1 MRLAPVDFGKGLGNS
16 TQKIT
21 TIPEAQNDMIFSI
34 ICEELGI
41 FGALLVL
48 LLFGYLL
55 YRLFVVAQNAPD
67 AYGMLMVSG
76 VFAHISIQVILNL
89 CVVLKLMPA
98 TGITLPFIS
107 YGGTSVLFID
117 GNRHCPVRLPLY
129 CVPGWKER
137 RRRGAGGRTVKV
149 EKSIDKCRN
158 NRYTFSK
165 EILAA
170 G

>member
-1 MRLAPVDFGKGLGNS
+1 MDQSSNFRLRRIQVWLHPEDYASGDGYQTLQALYAIGSGGFFGRGLGNS
-16 TQKIT
+16 IQKLGSV
-21 TIPEAQNDMIFSI
+21 PEAQNDMIFSI

-107 YGGTSVLFID
+107 YGGTAVVFLLAEMGIALGIS
-117 GNRHCPVRLPLY
+117 
-129 CVPGWKER
+129 
-137 RRRGAGGRTVKV
+137 
-149 EKSIDKCRN
+149 
-158 NRYTFSK
+158 SK
-165 EILAA
+165 IELKD
-170 G
+170 

>member
-1 MRLAPVDFGKGLGNS
+1 MRLAPVDFSEKDLA
-16 TQKIT
+16 TVRRRLQ

-76 VFAHISIQVILNL
+76 VFAHISIHGYSET
-89 CVVLKLMPA
+89 CA
-98 TGITLPFIS
+98 
-107 YGGTSVLFID
+107 LF
-117 GNRHCPVRLPLY
+117 
-129 CVPGWKER
+129 
-137 RRRGAGGRTVKV
+137 
-149 EKSIDKCRN
+149 
-158 NRYTFSK
+158 
-165 EILAA
+165 
-170 G
+170 

>member
-1 MRLAPVDFGKGLGNS
+1 MRLAPVDFSKGLGNS

-107 YGGTSVLFID
+107 YGGTSVLFILTEIGIALCVSRFIVFQD
-117 GNRHCPVRLPLY
+117 G
-129 CVPGWKER
+129 
-137 RRRGAGGRTVKV
+137 
-149 EKSIDKCRN
+149 KSG
-158 NRYTFSK
+158 
-165 EILAA
+165 EGEAQA
-170 G
+170 EEQ

>member
-1 MRLAPVDFGKGLGNS
+1 
-16 TQKIT
+16 
-21 TIPEAQNDMIFSI
+21 MIFSI

-76 VFAHISIQVILNL
+76 VFAHISIR
-89 CVVLKLMPA
+89 VVLKLMPA

-107 YGGTSVLFID
+107 YGGTSVLFILTEIGIALCVSRFIVFQD
-117 GNRHCPVRLPLY
+117 G
-129 CVPGWKER
+129 
-137 RRRGAGGRTVKV
+137 
-149 EKSIDKCRN
+149 KSG
-158 NRYTFSK
+158 
-165 EILAA
+165 EGEAQA
-170 G
+170 EEQ

>member
-1 MRLAPVDFGKGLGNS
+1 
-16 TQKIT
+16 
-21 TIPEAQNDMIFSI
+21 MIFSI

-107 YGGTSVLFID
+107 YGGTSILFLMLEMAIALSVA
-117 GNRHCPVRLPLY
+117 RQI
-129 CVPGWKER
+129 KFQE
-137 RRRGAGGRTVKV
+137 
-149 EKSIDKCRN
+149 
-158 NRYTFSK
+158 
-165 EILAA
+165 
-170 G
+170 